1 MSPRTRPLVAF
12 ALLGLLWAFRGAP
25 DQKAPSRGA
34 ALAELLTRSGLATSA
49 EDVVW
54 LDEPDGPLG
63 SLRAKTRALVRA
75 RAPKETFDLYLVKT
89 RVSPEGA
96 LLGVGSIYDLT
107 RTTGVDEERPT
118 VHGDRA
124 AYVTSI
130 DGAPNAVHV
139 LSLSGRAT
147 PTEFTALQRAQFAI
161 GNAQATGQESGVRH
175 DVYTL
180 ERAPAH
186 VGLSWSEASTS
197 GDDALLVE
205 ADDARVTVDAT
216 KAEVTSKGGEA
227 ILRAAPEQGAARP
240 PALVP
245 WAVDRVRAIPWFGE
259 EKMQWV
265 KAIAFSALEV
275 VRDAKSSVSHDTG
288 AEEAATDMN
297 ALKSAGGTITFTD
310 PEIGWPPAP
319 MKPIITPALPG
330 EGEWIGLDKD
340 PFITQTPGAP
350 PAFLTSFIR
359 TDPKR
364 LATRIY
370 VTIWDPRQIAL
381 HMEAGTVEPVGAT
394 GEAGPGVIP
403 RTPEVM
409 RRVVAGFNGGF
420 QALHGEFG
428 MQANGIEYLP
438 PKPYA
443 ATVMEM
449 KDGSTAFGAWPRSA
463 AVPDEI
469 LSYRQNLT
477 ALVQNDKFNPWGRAW
492 WGGTPI
498 GWYDNIHTTRSGVCL
513 TKENYVGYF
522 YGIDIAP
529 NVLADGMLAARCAFG
544 VHLDMNPGLAGFEF
558 YNVQPR
564 SSFVPLGR
572 PLQSDWEYEGT
583 IKELPE
589 FLFRARRMMKS
600 MQHMNFPQY
609 IHRDGRDFFYLTA
622 RYVLPGADVPAPSP
636 RAPDE
641 GKFRVKGLP
650 QHGFPY
656 ALAIAESRIPQAPD
670 VRVRVI
676 RVDPRAVTAKRKDDA
691 QGKPVVLTVGR
702 VPPKEPLREDSD
714 LALFHTGHVF
724 IVAKQS
730 APPEGAT
737 LIARGTLDTG
747 ENAARAQVAVGVG
760 DEDGMLQ
767 WVELAPGIAPSAATA
782 RAMGELLGSLGCTS
796 RMWLLP
802 GTRAA
807 LGGTLDSA
815 GQTFAPPPADA
826 VLVRA
831 DAPGAHPMFA
841 DTPIVGQEV
850 WSPLQAAR
858 VRYFKKPG
866 TEGSAAPGGSAG
878 GSAPPGNAPAPA
890 PAPPGT
896 QSSGARAP
904 GNPTR

>member
-1 MSPRTRPLVAF
+1 MSPHTRPLLAF
-12 ALLGLLWAFRGAP
+12 AVLAFAWASYGAP
-25 DQKAPSRGA
+25 DSKAASRGA
-34 ALAELLTRSGLATSA
+34 ALAELLSHAGLATAA

-54 LDEPDGPLG
+54 LDEPSGPLG
-63 SLRAKTRALVRA
+63 SLRAGPRALVRA

-89 RVSPEGA
+89 RLSPEGA
-96 LLGVGSIYDLT
+96 LLGIGGVYDLT

-118 VHGDRA
+118 VRGDKA

-139 LSLSGRAT
+139 LSLAGKDAQADFS
-147 PTEFTALQRAQFAI
+147 ALQRFQVAVT
-161 GNAQATGQESGVRH
+161 NAQTTGQESGVKQ

-180 ERAPAH
+180 ER
-186 VGLSWSEASTS
+186 GASRVTLQFT
-197 GDDALLVE
+197 DADTLTVQ
-205 ADDARVTVDAT
+205 ADDTNVVINAT
-216 KAEVTSKGGEA
+216 KAEITSRGGEA
-227 ILRAAPEQGAARP
+227 ILRAMSGEGTARP

-245 WAVDRVRAIPWFGE
+245 WAVDRVRAVPWFGE

-265 KAIAFSALEV
+265 KAIAFKAREIV
-275 VRDAKSSVSHDTG
+275 TDAKSSVSSDTG
-288 AEEAATDMN
+288 AEEAARDMN
-297 ALKSAGGTITFTD
+297 ALKSVGGTPTFTD

-319 MKPIITPALPG
+319 MKPILSPPLPG
-330 EGEWIGLDKD
+330 EGEWIALDKD
-340 PFITQTPGAP
+340 PFVTQTPGAP
-350 PAFLTSFIR
+350 PAFVTSFIR
-359 TDPKR
+359 TDAKR
-364 LATRIY
+364 AATRIY
-370 VTIWDPRQIAL
+370 ATIWDPRQIAL
-381 HMEAGTVEPVGAT
+381 HMEAGTVEPVGAA

-403 RTPEVM
+403 RTPEIM

-449 KDGSTAFGAWPRSA
+449 KDGSTAFGAWPKA
-463 AVPDEI
+463 AQVPDEI

-529 NVLADGMLAARCAFG
+529 DVLAAGMLAARCAFG

-564 SSFVPLGR
+564 TSFVPLGR

-622 RYVLPGADVPAPSP
+622 RYVLPGADLPSPSP
-636 RAPDE
+636 RGPDE
-641 GKFRVKGLP
+641 GKFRLKGLP

-656 ALAIAESRIPQAPD
+656 ALALAESRLPSAPEIK
-670 VRVRVI
+670 VRVV
-676 RVDPRAVTAKRKDDA
+676 RVDPRAVTAKRREDA
-691 QGKPVVLTVGR
+691 QGKPVILTVGR
-702 VPPKEPLREDSD
+702 AAVKDAPREDGD
-714 LALFHTGHVF
+714 LGLFHAGHVF
-724 IVAKQS
+724 IVGKQN
-730 APPEGAT
+730 APPEGS
-737 LIARGTLDTG
+737 LLLARGTPETA
-747 ENAARAQVAVGVG
+747 ESARNANAAVGVG

-767 WVELAPGIAPSAATA
+767 WVELAPGTQPSAAA
-782 RAMGELLGSLGCTS
+782 AHAMGELLSSLGCS
-796 RMWLLP
+796 QRMWLLA

-807 LGGTLDSA
+807 LGGTLDAA
-815 GQTFAPPPADA
+815 GQPFAPPTPDA

-831 DAPGAHPMFA
+831 DAPGAHPYFV
-841 DTPIVGQEV
+841 DTPIVGQDV
-850 WSPLQAAR
+850 WQPLQSQR

-866 TEGSAAPGGSAG
+866 APAGSASSGGTPGGA
-878 GSAPPGNAPAPA
+878 APPSPSTPSTA
-890 PAPPGT
+890 GT
-896 QSSGARAP
+896 TTPSQ
-904 GNPTR
+904 

>member
-1 MSPRTRPLVAF
+1 MSPHTRPLFAF
-12 ALLGLLWAFRGAP
+12 ALLGLAWAWCGAP
-25 DQKAPSRGA
+25 DQKAASRGA
-34 ALAELLTRSGLATSA
+34 ALADLLSRDGLSTSA

-54 LDEPDGPLG
+54 LDEPGGALS

-75 RAPKETFDLYLVKT
+75 RAPRETFDLYLVKT
-89 RVSPEGA
+89 RLSPEGA
-96 LLGVGSIYDLT
+96 LLGVGGIYDLT

-139 LSLSGRAT
+139 LSLSGSAM
-147 PTEFTALQRAQFAI
+147 PTDFTALQRAQFAI
-161 GNAQATGQESGVRH
+161 TNAQTTGQESGVRH

-186 VGLSWSEASTS
+186 VGLSWSGGS
-197 GDDALLVE
+197 ALLVD
-205 ADDARVTVDAT
+205 ADDTHVTVDT
-216 KAEVTSKGGEA
+216 KSAVVTSKGGDA

-240 PALVP
+240 ASLVP

-265 KAIAFSALEV
+265 KAIAFKAREYV
-275 VRDAKSSVSHDTG
+275 TDASSRVSQDTG

-297 ALKSAGGTITFTD
+297 ALKSSGGTVTFTD

-350 PAFLTSFIR
+350 PSFLTSFIR

-364 LATRIY
+364 VGTRIY

-381 HMEAGTVEPVGAT
+381 HMEAGTVEPVGAA

-403 RTPEVM
+403 RTPEIM

-449 KDGSTAFGAWPRSA
+449 KDGSTAFGAWPKA
-463 AVPDEI
+463 AQVPDEI

-477 ALVQNDKFNPWGRAW
+477 ALVQNDRFNPWGRAW

-558 YNVQPR
+558 YNVEPR

-589 FLFRARRMMKS
+589 FQFRARRMMKS
-600 MQHMNFPQY
+600 MQHQNFPQY

-636 RAPDE
+636 RAPGE

-656 ALAIAESRIPQAPD
+656 ALAIAESRIPSAPD

-676 RVDPRAVTAKRKDDA
+676 RVDPRAVTAKRREDA
-691 QGKPVVLTVGR
+691 QGTPVVLTVGR
-702 VPPKEPLREDSD
+702 MPMKEAAREDGD
-714 LALFHTGHVF
+714 LGLFHTGHVF
-724 IVAKQS
+724 IVGKQS
-730 APPEGAT
+730 GPPEGAL
-737 LIARGTLDTG
+737 LIARGTSEVG
-747 ENAARAQVAVGVG
+747 ESASRAQAAVGVG

-767 WVELAPGIAPSAATA
+767 WVELAPGIAPSAVTA
-782 RAMGELLGSLGCTS
+782 RAMGELLTSMGCTS
-796 RMWLLP
+796 RMWLLA

-815 GQTFAPPPADA
+815 GQTVAPPSPEA

-831 DAPGAHPMFA
+831 DAPGAHPFFS

-850 WSPLQAAR
+850 WSPLQNAR

-866 TEGSAAPGGSAG
+866 APGSASASGSIPPP
-878 GSAPPGNAPAPA
+878 SATA
-890 PAPPGT
+890 PAPPAPTGT
-896 QSSGARAP
+896 QAGRGAVP
-904 GNPTR
+904 

>member
-1 MSPRTRPLVAF
+1 MSPHTRPLLAF
-12 ALLGLLWAFRGAP
+12 ALLGLVWAWRGVP
-25 DQKAPSRGA
+25 DQQASSRGA
-34 ALAELLTRSGLATSA
+34 SLAELLSRSGLSTSA

-54 LDEPDGPLG
+54 LDEPGGPLG

-75 RAPKETFDLYLVKT
+75 RAPKETFDLYLVQT
-89 RVSPEGA
+89 RLSPEGA
-96 LLGVGSIYDLT
+96 LLGIGGVYDLT

-139 LSLSGRAT
+139 LSLSGRAM
-147 PTEFTALQRAQFAI
+147 PTDFTSLQRAQFAI
-161 GNAQATGQESGVRH
+161 TNAQSTGQESGIRH

-186 VGLSWSEASTS
+186 VGLSWGS
-197 GDDALLVE
+197 GDDLLV
-205 ADDARVTVDAT
+205 ATDDTRTTVDA
-216 KAEVTSKGGEA
+216 KSAQVTSSGGDA
-227 ILRAAPEQGAARP
+227 VLRAAPEQGAARP
-240 PALVP
+240 ASLVP

-265 KAIAFSALEV
+265 KAIAFKAKELV
-275 VRDAKSSVSHDTG
+275 TDAKSRVSQDTG

-319 MKPIITPALPG
+319 MKPTISPALAG

-381 HMEAGTVEPVGAT
+381 HMEAGTVEPVGAA

-403 RTPEVM
+403 RTPEIM

-449 KDGSTAFGAWPRSA
+449 KDGSTAFGAWPKA
-463 AVPDEI
+463 AEVPDEI

-513 TKENYVGYF
+513 TKENYVAYF

-572 PLQSDWEYEGT
+572 PLQSEWEYEGT

-600 MQHMNFPQY
+600 MQHQNFPQY

-656 ALAIAESRIPQAPD
+656 ALAIAESRLPSAPD
-670 VRVRVI
+670 VRVRVV
-676 RVDPRAVTAKRKDDA
+676 RVDPRAVTARRKEDT

-702 VPPKEPLREDSD
+702 VPQKEAAREDGD
-714 LALFHTGHVF
+714 LGLFHTGHVF
-724 IVAKQS
+724 IVGKQGT
-730 APPEGAT
+730 PPEDAL
-737 LIARGTLDTG
+737 LIARGTS
-747 ENAARAQVAVGVG
+747 EMSASAAHASAAVGVG

-767 WVELAPGIAPSAATA
+767 WVELAPGATPSAASA
-782 RAMGELLGSLGCTS
+782 RAMGELLTSLGCTS
-796 RMWLLP
+796 HMWLIA

-807 LGGTLDSA
+807 LGGTLDTA
-815 GQTFAPPPADA
+815 GQMFAPPSPEA

-831 DAPGAHPMFA
+831 DAPGAHPYFS
-841 DTPIVGQEV
+841 DTPIVGQDV
-850 WSPLQAAR
+850 WQPLQSLR
-858 VRYFKKPG
+858 VRYYKKPG
-866 TEGSAAPGGSAG
+866 APGSAAPAASTP
-878 GSAPPGNAPAPA
+878 PPGGTASTSPGAGQ
-890 PAPPGT
+890 PAPPAPTPATTGT
-896 QSSGARAP
+896 PGGRGGAH
-904 GNPTR
+904 